1 MDINE
6 NIAIYCYRRGGTY
19 DGICDLCLKDF
30 PTYNDLKTH
39 KNICIN
45 NKFVMNVL
53 WLNVS
58 LANYVQAVKSAP
70 RIKDHLWCCQC
81 LRVPT
86 SSVFHGYTWLENE
99 GCVLHATIL
108 AAKKERR
115 VERTKRG
122 RKRKETAL
130 LILSNLYIIVTLF
143 CSFVCCPQLSMFL
156 MLCFVNKF
164 QFYLLFLQQP
174 RTH

>member
-1 MDINE
+1 MLLLVLSHSLWLVRSFPASLSIRAQLLSFLPTLYRMDINE

-81 LRVPT
+81 LSVPT

-122 RKRKETAL
+122 RKRK
-130 LILSNLYIIVTLF
+130 
-143 CSFVCCPQLSMFL
+143 
-156 MLCFVNKF
+156 
-164 QFYLLFLQQP
+164 
-174 RTH
+174 